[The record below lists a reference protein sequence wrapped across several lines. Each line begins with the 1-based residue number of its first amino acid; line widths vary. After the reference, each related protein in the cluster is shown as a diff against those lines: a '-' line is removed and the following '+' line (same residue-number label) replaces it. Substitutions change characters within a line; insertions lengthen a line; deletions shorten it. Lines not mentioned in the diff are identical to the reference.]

1 MKKLFSSALFLFA
14 MILMVGAQDP
24 LLSVTG
30 HVTDDVTG
38 SPIQNHLVVVTVIG
52 GGMYQD
58 YEFFTNEAGYYGSEA
73 IPAFELGI
81 VRAATFDCMGEEH
94 AGEEYYG
101 PNNNI
106 FIFDFEICSD
116 SIPQGDCE
124 NWFWYET
131 WNNMDFTFM
140 GDAFP
145 EADGYY
151 WDFGDGNTGSGQ
163 IAEHSYEQ
171 GINDILNVTLTTFV
185 YDPATGDSCF
195 DTSTQEVWVG
205 NGGGGDCQ
213 ADFEY
218 TIDSTPAGVYI
229 AQFTDLSI
237 GNPSF
242 WNWDFGDGDFSEEQN
257 PEHIYYEQGTYFV
270 CLTIYSDSMN
280 NCYDTYCEEI
290 VVGSGGG
297 GDCENWFWYE
307 TYDNITFDFHGDA
320 FPDAG
325 DNYFWD
331 FGDGDT
337 GFGQDVS
344 HTYDTNTGD
353 LFVVTLTTIHT
364 IPGAADTCIATSAQE
379 VWVGNGGGD
388 CQADFEYSIDSTPAG
403 VYVAQFTDLSIGN
416 PSFWNWDFG
425 DGDFSEEQNPEH
437 IYYEQGT
444 YLVCLTIYSDSMNN
458 CYDTY
463 CEEIVVGSG
472 GGGDCENWF
481 WYETYDNITFNF
493 FGESFP
499 SAADNYFWDF
509 GDGYTGFG
517 QEVSHTYDSNSGDI
531 FLVTLTTFTF
541 DPATG
546 DSCVAFSEQEIWVGG
561 QGNDCENWFWYDT
574 EDFLTFEFFGES
586 YPYAADEYIWDFGD
600 GETGN
605 GQEVEHTYDP
615 NIGEVVLVTLTTFAY
630 DPATGDSCIAFS
642 EQEVWLE
649 NTWNDCENWFWYESY
664 GDFNFDFY
672 GESFPMPAEEYIWE
686 FGDGTT
692 ATGQQVS
699 HTFDPALGDEF
710 LVCLHTY
717 SFVQGNDSCYAVSCQ
732 EIWLGGQSGHELFG
746 TVNVENTPVDYALV
760 GLFGMDNTGS
770 YIYEFTMT
778 DEGTGA
784 YFFEDV
790 PDGDYYIWASLL
802 PMSQYY
808 WEYFPTYFGDA
819 LFWFDAELITLGE
832 PNNPYDVNLIPVG
845 SFNSG
850 PGNITG
856 TINFD
861 NGKGAGDNVSV
872 VLMDEEENA
881 LSYILSNEEGL
892 FEFGDMAYGTYK
904 LKVEMPGVNSET
916 ATVVLDENNQTVEVA
931 FVVKG
936 ATAYLSIDNS
946 LQLISGIGEIFPNPV
961 SDYANIEIALNE
973 NSNVTV
979 SIINQLGQVVYT
991 SNQTLASGKQQIK
1004 LDTSDLPEG
1013 FYNVQLSGE
1022 NGGMLVKKFVKVK

>member
-14 MILMVGAQDP
+14 MILMVAAQDP
-24 LLSVTG
+24 TVSVTG

-257 PEHIYYEQGTYFV
+257 PEHIYYEQGTY
-270 CLTIYSDSMN
+270 
-280 NCYDTYCEEI
+280 
-290 VVGSGGG
+290 
-297 GDCENWFWYE
+297 
-307 TYDNITFDFHGDA
+307 
-320 FPDAG
+320 
-325 DNYFWD
+325 
-331 FGDGDT
+331 
-337 GFGQDVS
+337 
-344 HTYDTNTGD
+344 
-353 LFVVTLTTIHT
+353 
-364 IPGAADTCIATSAQE
+364 
-379 VWVGNGGGD
+379 
-388 CQADFEYSIDSTPAG
+388 
-403 VYVAQFTDLSIGN
+403 
-416 PSFWNWDFG
+416 
-425 DGDFSEEQNPEH
+425 
-437 IYYEQGT
+437 
-444 YLVCLTIYSDSMNN
+444 LVCLTIYSDSMNN

-630 DPATGDSCIAFS
+630 DPATGDTCIAFS

>member
-14 MILMVGAQDP
+14 MILMVAAQDP
-24 LLSVTG
+24 TVSVTG

-73 IPAFELGI
+73 IPAFEQGI

-257 PEHIYYEQGTYFV
+257 PEHIYYEQGTY
-270 CLTIYSDSMN
+270 
-280 NCYDTYCEEI
+280 
-290 VVGSGGG
+290 
-297 GDCENWFWYE
+297 
-307 TYDNITFDFHGDA
+307 
-320 FPDAG
+320 
-325 DNYFWD
+325 
-331 FGDGDT
+331 
-337 GFGQDVS
+337 
-344 HTYDTNTGD
+344 
-353 LFVVTLTTIHT
+353 
-364 IPGAADTCIATSAQE
+364 
-379 VWVGNGGGD
+379 
-388 CQADFEYSIDSTPAG
+388 
-403 VYVAQFTDLSIGN
+403 
-416 PSFWNWDFG
+416 
-425 DGDFSEEQNPEH
+425 
-437 IYYEQGT
+437 
-444 YLVCLTIYSDSMNN
+444 LVCLTIYSDSMNN

-481 WYETYDNITFNF
+481 WYDTYDNITFNF

-499 SAADNYFWDF
+499 FAADNFYWDF
-509 GDGYTGFG
+509 GDGDTGFG

-630 DPATGDSCIAFS
+630 DPATGDTCIAFS